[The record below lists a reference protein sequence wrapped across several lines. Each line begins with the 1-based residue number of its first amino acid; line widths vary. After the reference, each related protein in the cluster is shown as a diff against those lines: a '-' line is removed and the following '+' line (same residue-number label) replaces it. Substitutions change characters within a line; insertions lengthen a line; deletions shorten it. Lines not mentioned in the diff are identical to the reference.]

1 MIPFALMCGSRHYVF
16 DSAWFANKQ
25 FVFLGLWRKWA
36 LFRDVFDSVAFAT
49 RQFIPNCFS
58 RAGFRRG
65 VEREISL
72 QWEKPRRFG
81 EAIGLIPY
89 F

>member
-1 MIPFALMCGSRHYVF
+1 VF

-65 VEREISL
+65 GGAGDFPCNGKSL
-72 QWEKPRRFG
+72 ADSAR
-81 EAIGLIPY
+81 LLD
-89 F
+89 